1 MELAIIS
8 KKKRKRRARQ
18 ALSVALYETL
28 NFTRF
33 QNRIYSFLKPNSAF
47 FKCFL

>member
-8 KKKRKRRARQ
+8 KKGKKDEQ

-28 NFTRF
+28 NLLAFKAEF
-33 QNRIYSFLKPNSAF
+33 YSFLKPNSAF